1 MPRIAYIYNQRQKV
15 LLVALCFFPY
25 GRLMDT
31 YIGYIDNYFFSFFST
46 RESLASNTSSIVE
59 SNRRQNPALSP
70 AHGGVGPVFSFR
82 ATADPPTSETEKL
95 QKPAN
100 CLQASVTSV

>member
-1 MPRIAYIYNQRQKV
+1 MSAKF
-15 LLVALCFFPY
+15 LL
-25 GRLMDT
+25 
-31 YIGYIDNYFFSFFST
+31 YFFRT

-70 AHGGVGPVFSFR
+70 AHAGAGPAFNFR
-82 ATADPPTSETEKL
+82 TSAAETTTTDADKL
-95 QKPAN
+95 QKPTN